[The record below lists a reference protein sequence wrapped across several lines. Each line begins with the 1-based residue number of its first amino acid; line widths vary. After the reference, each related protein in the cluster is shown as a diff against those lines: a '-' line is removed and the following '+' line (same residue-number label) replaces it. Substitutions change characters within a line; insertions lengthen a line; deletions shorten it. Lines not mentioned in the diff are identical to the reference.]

1 VARHVDAERAGKGT
15 KKLPVAVCG
24 FFSAFAGI
32 ATYPRIAPC
41 PKSHGPKSE
50 SGRSGPHPL
59 FVHPSSVFAQNR
71 PMLNRFAAAILP
83 AQTPA
88 HEAGARHRRARTSR
102 PTPALFLPMLAVL
115 AASPTL
121 KARPKVDVVAM
132 KNGDRYTCEIV
143 ELSQGQLKI
152 KTDNTTGTVV
162 VDWAK
167 VDRLDSPQFF
177 AVELSDG
184 RDLAGLI
191 QKFPAGSGVR
201 EDFRITSDTVVMDVA
216 AKDVVVIAKSGTRFT
231 SRLAGGISAGF
242 SYAKGNNQLQY
253 NVNAN
258 LNSRARRHE
267 FLSSLSSTFSGEPG
281 GIGTDRNNVNL
292 QYWLSLTRNWL
303 FGSYNDF
310 LSSQEQQLVLR
321 ATFGFGLAR
330 HLVRTNRTIFTA
342 FSGLVYTNENYRQD
356 GAERARRGNV
366 EGLMGARFSMFR
378 FDSTQ
383 ITAGSRIFPSLTDTG
398 RYRVDSDIGGKI
410 DLGHSI
416 TWNLNVY
423 SNYDSRPPEDVPN
436 SDFGVTF
443 GLGWTF

>member
-1 VARHVDAERAGKGT
+1 V
-15 KKLPVAVCG
+15 
-24 FFSAFAGI
+24 
-32 ATYPRIAPC
+32 
-41 PKSHGPKSE
+41 
-50 SGRSGPHPL
+50 
-59 FVHPSSVFAQNR
+59 
-71 PMLNRFAAAILP
+71 
-83 AQTPA
+83 
-88 HEAGARHRRARTSR
+88 
-102 PTPALFLPMLAVL
+102 LAVIAL
-115 AASPTL
+115 SPMAE
-121 KARPKVDVVAM
+121 ARPKIDVVVM

-152 KTDNTTGTVV
+152 KTDNTTGTVL
-162 VDWAK
+162 VDWEK

-177 AVELSDG
+177 AAELSDG

-191 QKFPAGSGVR
+191 QKFPAASGVR
-201 EDFRITSDTVVMDVA
+201 ENFRITSGNVVVDVA
-216 AKDVVVIAKSGTRFT
+216 ARDVVVIARSGTRFT

-267 FLSSLSSTFSGEPG
+267 FISSLSSTYSGEPG

-303 FGSYNDF
+303 VGSYNDF
-310 LSSQEQQLVLR
+310 LSSQEQQLDLR

-330 HLVRTNRTIFTA
+330 HLARTNRTTFTV
-342 FSGLVYTNENYRQD
+342 FSGAVYTNENYRQD
-356 GAERARRGNV
+356 GEERTRRRNV
-366 EGLMGARFSMFR
+366 EGLLGARFSIFR

-383 ITAGSRIFPSLTDTG
+383 ITAGTRIFPSLTDTG
-398 RYRVDSDIGGKI
+398 RYRIDSDIGGKI

-423 SNYDSRPPEDVPN
+423 SNYDSRPPQGVPN
-436 SDFGVTF
+436 SDAGVTF

>member
-1 VARHVDAERAGKGT
+1 
-15 KKLPVAVCG
+15 
-24 FFSAFAGI
+24 
-32 ATYPRIAPC
+32 
-41 PKSHGPKSE
+41 
-50 SGRSGPHPL
+50 
-59 FVHPSSVFAQNR
+59 
-71 PMLNRFAAAILP
+71 MLNRFDSVILP
-83 AQTPA
+83 TLN
-88 HEAGARHRRARTSR
+88 HKTRARRWRARMSR
-102 PTPALFLPMLAVL
+102 RRPALFLPVLAVL
-115 AASPTL
+115 AASPSL
-121 KARPKVDVVAM
+121 EARPKVDVVTM

-152 KTDNTTGTVV
+152 KTDNTTGTVL

-191 QKFPAGSGVR
+191 QKFPTASGVR
-201 EDFRITSDTVVMDVA
+201 EDFRITSGNVVVDVA
-216 AKDVVVIAKSGTRFT
+216 AKEVVVIARSGTRFT
-231 SRLAGGISAGF
+231 TRMAGGISAGF

-303 FGSYNDF
+303 AGSYNDF
-310 LSSQEQQLVLR
+310 LSSEEQQLDLR
-321 ATFGFGLAR
+321 ATFGFALAR
-330 HLVRTNRTIFTA
+330 HLARTNRTTFTV
-342 FSGLVYTNENYRQD
+342 FSGAVYTNENYRQN
-356 GAERARRGNV
+356 GEERTRRRNV
-366 EGLMGARFSMFR
+366 EGFLGARFAIFR

-398 RYRVDSDIGGKI
+398 RYRVDTDIGGKI